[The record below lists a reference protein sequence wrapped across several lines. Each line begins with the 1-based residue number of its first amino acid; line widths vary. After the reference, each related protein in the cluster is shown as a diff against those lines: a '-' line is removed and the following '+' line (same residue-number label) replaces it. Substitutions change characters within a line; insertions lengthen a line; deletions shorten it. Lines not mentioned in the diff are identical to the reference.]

1 MRGEHKLRCVAEER
15 ERSSEDRDAER
26 RTRLAGERTQLA
38 WWRTGLTAIAV
49 GVGVGRII
57 PELDPEATEWPY
69 VLLGLGFAL
78 YGAAMIGYGVARARS
93 VEEAVERGGFSRLAP
108 AVASGMAIGGIVLA
122 LMTCGAIL
130 FG

>member
-1 MRGEHKLRCVAEER
+1 MDDAS
-15 ERSSEDRDAER
+15 RSSEDRDAER

-49 GVGVGRII
+49 GVGIGRII
-57 PELDPEATEWPY
+57 PELDPEATDWPY
-69 VLLGLGFAL
+69 VVLGLGFAL

-93 VEEAVERGGFSRLAP
+93 VEEAVARGGFSRLAP
-108 AVASGMAIGGIVLA
+108 AVAGGMAIAGIL
-122 LMTCGAIL
+122 LGLLTCAVIV